1 MSKYT
6 RGEFLG
12 LAGLAAGAIVGGG
25 RTDAAQPDE
34 KSNEAELAVVN
45 AKVFTVD
52 DARPRAEAFAVR
64 GGRFM
69 AVGSTAD
76 IRNLVTARTT
86 VIDAAGAT
94 VTPGFIDAH
103 SHPSGLDELFGVNGN
118 VRTLRELQDAL
129 VRKAAT
135 APPEQWVTA
144 FMFDDTKFDVVL
156 TRRQLD
162 EVVPGSPGRRA
173 PPRRPHQL
181 VQLARRSSW
190 RGIDKEHAA
199 IRRGDSSCATIAA
212 S

>member
-25 RTDAAQPDE
+25 RSDAVQPDE
-34 KSNEAELAVVN
+34 KSNEADLAVVN

-135 APPEQWVTA
+135 VPAEQWVTA
-144 FMFDDTKFDVVL
+144 FMFDVKSARST
-156 TRRQLD
+156 
-162 EVVPGSPGRRA
+162 SPRCNAVKTLRA
-173 PPRRPHQL
+173 
-181 VQLARRSSW
+181 
-190 RGIDKEHAA
+190 
-199 IRRGDSSCATIAA
+199 
-212 S
+212 